1 MIMSRTE
8 KIEEFEKELQK
19 TKYNKRTQHHIGL
32 VKAKIAKLKE
42 EISQKKKGKGKSE
55 GYVLKKSGDATV
67 ALVGFPSVGKSTL
80 LNKITNA
87 ESKVAAYDFTTLTV
101 IPGLLEH
108 NRAKIQIFDVPGI
121 VEGAADGTGR
131 GREVLAAIRTADM
144 IMIMLDANRI
154 HHYEILKKELYE
166 ADFRINQKKPYIKIT
181 KTPKGGISI
190 NSTVKLDVSKET
202 LVDILKEFKINNAD
216 ILIRSKITDD
226 ELIDCITGNKKYI
239 YAMLVI
245 NKIDVISDE
254 KLQEIKKKYPEAVF
268 ISADK
273 GQNLEELKDEIY
285 NSLHLL
291 RVFLKEPGKE
301 PDLNEPLIMRTGDT
315 IQDLCEKLHK
325 DFLKKFKFCRI
336 WGKSARYNGQKL
348 TNLKHVLEE
357 EDIIELHI
365 I

>member
-1 MIMSRTE
+1 MGRNE
-8 KIEEFEKELQK
+8 RIEEFEEELKK

-32 VKAKIAKLKE
+32 VKAKIARLKE
-42 EISQKKKGKGKSE
+42 EIEQKKKGKGKSE

-101 IPGLLEH
+101 IPGLLEY
-108 NRAKIQIFDVPGI
+108 NKAKIQIFDVPGI

-131 GREVLAAIRTADM
+131 GKEVLAAIRTADM
-144 IMIMLDANRI
+144 IMIMLDINRL
-154 HHYEILKKELYE
+154 HQYEILKKELYD
-166 ADFRINQKKPYIKIT
+166 ADFRINQKKPYVKIT

-190 NSTVKLDVSKET
+190 NSTVKLDVKKET
-202 LVDILKEFKINNAD
+202 LKGILNEFKINNAD
-216 ILIRSKITDD
+216 VLIRSKVD
-226 ELIDCITGNKKYI
+226 EDQVIDCITGNKKYI
-239 YAMLVI
+239 YALLVI
-245 NKIDVISDE
+245 NKIDSVSDE
-254 KLQEIKKKYPEAVF
+254 LLEQAKKKYPEAVF

-273 GQNLEELKDEIY
+273 EINLEELKQEIY
-285 NSLHLL
+285 NSLHML
-291 RVFLKEPGKE
+291 RVYLKEPGKE
-301 PDLNEPLIMRTGDT
+301 ADMEEPMIMKQGDN

-325 DFLKKFKFCRI
+325 DFLKKFKFFRV

-348 TNLKHVLEE
+348 TNLKHEIE
-357 EDIIELHI
+357 DEDIIELHI